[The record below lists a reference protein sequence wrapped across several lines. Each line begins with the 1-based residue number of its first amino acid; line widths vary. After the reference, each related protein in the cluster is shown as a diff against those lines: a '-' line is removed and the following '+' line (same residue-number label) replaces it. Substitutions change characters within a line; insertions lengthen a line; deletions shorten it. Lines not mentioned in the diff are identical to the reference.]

1 MKEEQLAKEL
11 IQVWCRLMKKPVPQ
25 KTETTSRGEYGVLI
39 YLTSVKDGATPGE
52 LAAEFD
58 VGSGRV
64 ADILKSLT
72 RKRLIERRT
81 DPQDRRRTLVFLTA
95 EGKMLAE
102 EKQHFILAIHMELV
116 QYLGQSDTEELIH
129 LMRRVAEFTDS
140 LTDAANTIK

>member
-1 MKEEQLAKEL
+1 MKEKQLAKEL

-39 YLTSVKDGATPGE
+39 YLTSVKDGAAPGE
-52 LAAEFD
+52 LASEFD
-58 VGSGRV
+58 VGSGRI

-81 DPQDRRRTLVFLTA
+81 DAQDRRRALVFLTA
-95 EGKMLAE
+95 EGRRLAE
-102 EKQHFILAIHMELV
+102 EKQNFILAIHTELV
-116 QYLGQSDTEELIH
+116 QYLGQSDTEELIR